1 MPPRADASRS
11 QRFRYE
17 YGAEP
22 LHLLATVASLA
33 VALYAILRIFEIPNT
48 AGILLWLAAAIVAHD
63 FIAMPLYSALLRV
76 AEETTEA
83 TVRPRRLG
91 LLALNHV
98 RIPVAFSLLLL
109 LLSFPL
115 IFQIDETRYELTT
128 GLDLDRYLGN
138 WLLITAALF
147 AGSGLLYALKLRRRG
162 ARAPIIGR
170 GARQLPA
177 PEPSR
182 AATLAARLVLAVGA
196 VFAAWV
202 LALAVYGVLAAF
214 PL

>member
-17 YGAEP
+17 CGAEP

-128 GLDLDRYLGN
+128 GLDLDR
-138 WLLITAALF
+138 
-147 AGSGLLYALKLRRRG
+147 
-162 ARAPIIGR
+162 
-170 GARQLPA
+170 
-177 PEPSR
+177 
-182 AATLAARLVLAVGA
+182 
-196 VFAAWV
+196 
-202 LALAVYGVLAAF
+202 
-214 PL
+214 